1 MRILV
6 KRGHSL
12 INDLRFE
19 QGPIYIGRQPK
30 SQIFLPDRAVSRQH
44 AAIFTSPDGTW
55 IVQDLDSVNR
65 TVVNGR
71 QISKLPLHEGD
82 VITIA
87 DFSIEIHFE
96 QHNVKGDEKPLDLGD
111 TIAGSQTMPP
121 SIFIQKASRGPERVI
136 RLSPHRITD
145 LYYLCV
151 SLCKKDDQETLL
163 AELNQKLLK
172 QFNAYHVWTGLRETV
187 SGALTSY
194 GGVTRSGNPIALEQL
209 VGKNIIKQAIQ
220 DESYI
225 LLPNIA
231 DIAGPGDSSTT
242 GLENLR
248 SAMAAPIAAPAGVYG
263 IIYIDNGADQE
274 AYSHLDLDYLT
285 LVSTQIAA
293 FLEHIG

>member
-1 MRILV
+1 MRVLV

-44 AAIFTSPDGTW
+44 AAIFTTPDGTW

-65 TVVNGR
+65 TVVNSR
-71 QISKLPLHEGD
+71 PISKWPLHEGD

-87 DFSIEIHFE
+87 DFMIEVHFE
-96 QHNVKGDEKPLDLGD
+96 QHTARGEDKPLDLGD
-111 TIAGSQTMPP
+111 TLAGSQAMPS
-121 SIFIQKASRGPERVI
+121 SIYIHKASRGHEHVI
-136 RLSPHRITD
+136 RLAPNRITD
-145 LYYLCV
+145 IYYLCV

-163 AELNQKLLK
+163 TELNQKLLK
-172 QFNAYHVWTGLRETV
+172 QFNAYHIWTGLRETT
-187 SGALTSY
+187 SGPLTSY
-194 GGVTRSGNPIALEQL
+194 GGLSRGGNLISLEQL
-209 VGKNIIKQAIQ
+209 VGKNIIKQAVQ

-231 DIAGPGDSSTT
+231 DIAGPGEIAPG

-248 SAMAAPIAAPAGVYG
+248 SAMAAPITAPAGIYG
-263 IIYIDNGADQE
+263 IIYLDNGADQE
-274 AYSHLDLDYLT
+274 AYSHQDLDYLT
-285 LVSTQIAA
+285 LVSTQVAA